1 MSTGTNKVTTGNF
14 DVQSANTYFT
24 SNRQVSTAKGGR
36 RSDATAAAMVNF
48 LNQSVIEEY

>member
-1 MSTGTNKVTTGNF
+1 MLLSTGTKKATTNF

-36 RSDATAAAMVNF
+36 RSDAAAAAMVNY
-48 LNQSVIEEY
+48 LN